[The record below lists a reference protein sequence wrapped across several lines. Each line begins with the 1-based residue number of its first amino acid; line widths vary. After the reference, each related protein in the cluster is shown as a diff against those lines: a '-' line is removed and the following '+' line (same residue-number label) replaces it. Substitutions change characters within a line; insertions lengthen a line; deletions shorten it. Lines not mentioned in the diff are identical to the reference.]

1 MRLLKNAEILLQK
14 IIDMKRFL
22 IGLVVFGIVQV
33 HAQADPLQRMEVMM
47 KMLSLKNALLA
58 KDSITLSSLLSD
70 EVSYGHSNG
79 LIQSKN
85 QLIRSVV
92 SGEQD
97 YKSIEPADMSFG
109 IYENT
114 VVVTMKGRFVL
125 NYNGQPLDLNMFV
138 TLVWI
143 KKIWKG
149 KNSDWELVARQ
160 SVKLN

>member
-1 MRLLKNAEILLQK
+1 
-14 IIDMKRFL
+14 MKRFL
-22 IGLVVFGIVQV
+22 IGLAVFGIVQA

-47 KMLSLKNALLA
+47 KMLSLKNALIA
-58 KDSITLSSLLSD
+58 KDSITLSGLLSD
-70 EVSYGHSNG
+70 EVTYGHSNG
-79 LIQSKN
+79 LIQTKV

-92 SGEQD
+92 SSEQD
-97 YKSIEPADMSFG
+97 YKSIEPADMIFG
-109 IYENT
+109 IYDNT

-138 TLVWI
+138 TLVWV

-149 KNSDWELVARQ
+149 KNTDWELVARQ